1 MSKKRTTRRK
11 KRRRNKIAIVA
22 IEFAVLALLLV
33 VLYAV
38 NFMNSI
44 RSDGIDKKDAAI
56 NSEIAEDSFFQKGQ
70 YTNIALFGLD
80 NRGSGEYGGGNS
92 DSIII
97 ASINNETKE
106 VKLVSVYRDTYLS
119 VGKGVFAKVNSAYA
133 RGGVKNAIRT
143 LNSNLDLD
151 IQNYVTV
158 DWGALVKAIDALGG
172 IDIEISRAEMN
183 KINEYTV
190 EIVMMTGK
198 QTTKL
203 TKYGKVH
210 LDGTQATSYARIRKL
225 KGDDY
230 LRSSR
235 QRIVLQAMLEK
246 AKQAGVT
253 DLISLVNSIKDDI
266 STSLTVAD
274 MTSIASH
281 VADYKIES
289 TTGFPFKLG
298 TKMMNGEDCVIPA
311 ELANNV
317 TELHQYMFGDDD
329 GDYTVSSTVEDLSR
343 KIVRKTGY
351 TTKSR
356 YIVDT
361 NKYNNTAGANSTA
374 GAIEQNERAN
384 EESKSTEE

>member
-1 MSKKRTTRRK
+1 MSKKVVK
-11 KRRRNKIAIVA
+11 KRKRKNKFVI
-22 IEFAVLALLLV
+22 FAFEVLALIVLLV
-33 VLYAV
+33 VLYVV
-38 NFMNSI
+38 NFFNHVQ
-44 RSDGIDKKDAAI
+44 DGGLKKSEVAI
-56 NSEIAEDSFFQKGQ
+56 NNEIADDSFFQKGQ

-80 NRGSGEYGGGNS
+80 NRGSGQYENGNS
-92 DSIII
+92 DTIMI
-97 ASINNETKE
+97 ASINNDNKK
-106 VKLVSVYRDTYLS
+106 VKLISVYRDTYLL
-119 VGKGVFAKVNSAYA
+119 VGKNRLAKANSAYA
-133 RGGVKNAIRT
+133 IGGVKNAVKT
-143 LNSNLDLD
+143 LNANLDLD
-151 IQNYVTV
+151 IQNYITV

-203 TKYGKVH
+203 NTFGKVH

-246 AKQAGVT
+246 AKMSNVAKLGT
-253 DLISLVNSIKDDI
+253 MIDSIKNDI
-266 STSLTVAD
+266 STSLSTKD
-274 MTSIASH
+274 MLSLVSH
-281 VADYKIES
+281 VKDYQIES

-298 TKMMNGEDCVIPA
+298 TQNINGEDTVIPA

-317 TELHQYMFGDDD
+317 VELHQYMFGDDD
-329 GDYTVSSTVEDLSR
+329 GEYSVSKNVESISNRIKL
-343 KIVRKTGY
+343 KTGY
-351 TTKSR
+351 TSKSR

-361 NKYNNTAGANSTA
+361 NKYNNTAGNISTV
-374 GAIEQNERAN
+374 GTIEKNEKS
-384 EESKSTEE
+384 SKERE

>member
-1 MSKKRTTRRK
+1 MSKKVVK
-11 KRRRNKIAIVA
+11 KRKRKNKFVI
-22 IEFAVLALLLV
+22 FAFEVLALIVLLV
-33 VLYAV
+33 VLYVV
-38 NFMNSI
+38 NFFNHVQ
-44 RSDGIDKKDAAI
+44 DGGLKKSEVAI
-56 NSEIAEDSFFQKGQ
+56 NKEIADDSFFQKGQ

-80 NRGSGEYGGGNS
+80 NRGSGQYENGNS
-92 DSIII
+92 DTIMI
-97 ASINNETKE
+97 ASINNDNKK
-106 VKLVSVYRDTYLS
+106 VKLISVYRDTYLL
-119 VGKGVFAKVNSAYA
+119 VGKNRLAKANSAYA
-133 RGGVKNAIRT
+133 IGGVKNAVKT
-143 LNSNLDLD
+143 LNANLDLD
-151 IQNYVTV
+151 IQNYITV

-203 TKYGKVH
+203 NTFGKVH

-246 AKQAGVT
+246 AKMSNVAKLGT
-253 DLISLVNSIKDDI
+253 MIDSIKNDI
-266 STSLTVAD
+266 STSLSTKD
-274 MTSIASH
+274 MLSLVSH
-281 VADYKIES
+281 VKDYQIES

-298 TKMMNGEDCVIPA
+298 TQNINGEDTVIPA

-317 TELHQYMFGDDD
+317 VELHQYMFGDDD
-329 GDYTVSSTVEDLSR
+329 GEYSVSKNVESISNRIKL
-343 KIVRKTGY
+343 KTGY
-351 TTKSR
+351 TSKSR

-361 NKYNNTAGANSTA
+361 NKYNNTAGNISTV
-374 GAIEQNERAN
+374 GTIEKNEKS
-384 EESKSTEE
+384 SKERE